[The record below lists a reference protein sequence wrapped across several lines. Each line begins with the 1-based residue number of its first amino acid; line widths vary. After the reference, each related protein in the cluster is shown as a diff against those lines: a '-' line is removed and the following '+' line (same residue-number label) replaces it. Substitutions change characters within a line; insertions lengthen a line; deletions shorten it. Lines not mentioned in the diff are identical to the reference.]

1 MSSPRGDLRAPTL
14 QCSHLFLT
22 ELCTFIPRVCCCIG
36 ASQPAD
42 TDAHIGVRLVAVDQS
57 RRAAPPGPSAPGP
70 SARAGSENARSN
82 EAMARGC
89 RVWPGDV
96 VLGWAHELDLGHEI
110 CVSRD
115 APLGTSCRQ
124 RLLFFIV

>member
-1 MSSPRGDLRAPTL
+1 MSLSRLASDNLCAPVSKPVPPGMSSPRGDLRAPTL

-42 TDAHIGVRLVAVDQS
+42 ADAHIGVRLVAVDQS

-89 RVWPGDV
+89 RVWPGT
-96 VLGWAHELDLGHEI
+96 W
-110 CVSRD
+110 
-115 APLGTSCRQ
+115 
-124 RLLFFIV
+124 F